1 MFSVKKP
8 VGFNCGLN
16 FPLMLV
22 LSFIYKMPVFTLLV
36 PALKMYVLTFSPLKE
51 TVRDLVCES
60 APPASSPT
68 TGMKEV
74 ALDWLLYIVYDHCSS
89 PSIKERLSGS
99 PNDANTSCFVVLP
112 LKILVFTLSC
122 VSFFNDCLP
131 TEEQPAKAR
140 KTNPTMMIFFIQHF
154 PFLFLNFS
162 ALLTQ

>member
-1 MFSVKKP
+1 
-8 VGFNCGLN
+8 
-16 FPLMLV
+16 
-22 LSFIYKMPVFTLLV
+22 MPVFTLLV

-112 LKILVFTLSC
+112 LTILVFTLSC
-122 VSFFNDCLP
+122 VSFFNDWLP
-131 TEEQPAKAR
+131 TEEQPAKVR
-140 KTNPTMMIFFIQHF
+140 KTNLYES
-154 PFLFLNFS
+154 FLYLRLNRPPN
-162 ALLTQ
+162 ALESVCYRYFGNVRELVFRSLC